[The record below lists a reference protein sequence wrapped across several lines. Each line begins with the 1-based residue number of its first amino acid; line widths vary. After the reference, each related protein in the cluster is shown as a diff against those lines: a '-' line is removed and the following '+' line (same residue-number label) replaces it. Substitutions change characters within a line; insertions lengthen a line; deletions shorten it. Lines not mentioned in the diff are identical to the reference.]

1 MSKQD
6 LPIKK
11 ASIKRIKDLV
21 RNVRELEAELADL
34 PEYGRKINKIRAK
47 YARKD

>member
-1 MSKQD
+1 MSEQD

-11 ASIKRIKDLV
+11 ASIKGIKDLV
-21 RNVRELEAELADL
+21 RNVCELEMELADL
-34 PEYGRKINKIRAK
+34 TGYERKINKIRAK